1 MTLYLFDQFVVAS
14 GPGSSA
20 PGAVGEVFATADSAY
35 TTPLPVFDTGGI
47 PMANV
52 TASADSIVQPFYVE
66 SDDPD
71 VKWKSGPWVFPLLST
86 TGVIAIARDS
96 RTAAQSA
103 QLAAE
108 QAANAA
114 ATAALAAQDAAA
126 GVVNPDGGAG
136 NGNILVLDWDGITPS
151 TQPTRIYP
159 SWHPDAGQTI
169 PLPPEVVVRWRQP
182 SFPLGVVV
190 DGDEYRRRG

>member
-1 MTLYLFDQFVVAS
+1 MTQYLIDQFVVAS

-20 PGAVGEVFATADSAY
+20 PGAVGDVYARTDTTY
-35 TTPLPVFDTGGI
+35 TTPLDVFDTGGI

-52 TASADSIVQPFYVE
+52 TASADSIVQPFLVE
-66 SDDPD
+66 SDEPA
-71 VKWKSGPWVFPLLST
+71 VTWKSGPWVFPLLST
-86 TGVIAIARDS
+86 VGVVTDVHSARA
-96 RTAAQSA
+96 AAQSA